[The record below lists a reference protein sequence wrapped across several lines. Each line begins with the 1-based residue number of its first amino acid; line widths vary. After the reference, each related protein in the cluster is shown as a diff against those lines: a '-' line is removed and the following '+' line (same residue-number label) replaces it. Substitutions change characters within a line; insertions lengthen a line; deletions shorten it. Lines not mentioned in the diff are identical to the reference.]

1 MFGSILDAMEGIA
14 KKRGNAFKGTAKFV
28 GPNSVEV
35 DSNTPT
41 GNHIIIATGSKPRPL
56 PIPGAA
62 LTITSDE
69 VLS

>member
-1 MFGSILDAMEGIA
+1 LVAAAHALHEIETTSTRGI
-14 KKRGNAFKGTAKFV
+14 TV

-41 GNHIIIATGSKPRPL
+41 GNHIVIATGSKPRPL

-62 LTITSDE
+62 LTITSNE